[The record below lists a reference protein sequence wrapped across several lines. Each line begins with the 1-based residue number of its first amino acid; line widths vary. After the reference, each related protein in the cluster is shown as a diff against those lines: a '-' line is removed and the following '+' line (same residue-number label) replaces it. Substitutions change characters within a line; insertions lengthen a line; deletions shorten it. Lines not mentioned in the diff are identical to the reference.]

1 MDLKKEMDNLVEDCF
16 ENNPQFQDTKNKAF
30 KNFMN
35 KEFYAKYLSNYIGFC
50 MKRGSKGKS
59 DDEIEKNFNKIIGL
73 FKLLNSKLVFQIEEN
88 KRRSDRLIK
97 GVFISINHEKKLI
110 SKLKEGLSVN
120 FVCKMLQMMYDFH
133 QN

>member
-16 ENNPQFQDTKNKAF
+16 ENNLQFQDTKNKAF

-35 KEFYAKYLSNYIGFC
+35 KDFYAKQLSNYIGFS
-50 MKRGSKGKS
+50 MKSGFKGKS

-88 KRRSDRLIK
+88 KRMSDRLIK
-97 GVFISINHEKKLI
+97 GTFISINHEKKL
-110 SKLKEGLSVN
+110 
-120 FVCKMLQMMYDFH
+120 F